1 MGLLSEKTRA
11 WLTDSSAEVDSCSIT
26 TTFWNN
32 PERHKQREILIV
44 VELWAVQMVVSFAQ
58 KEKQPD
64 M

>member
-1 MGLLSEKTRA
+1 LTEEKTRA
-11 WLTDSSAEVDSCSIT
+11 WLTDCSAEVDSCSIT

-32 PERHKQREILIV
+32 PKRHQQREILIV
-44 VELWAVQMVVSFAQ
+44 VEFWAVQVVVSFAW